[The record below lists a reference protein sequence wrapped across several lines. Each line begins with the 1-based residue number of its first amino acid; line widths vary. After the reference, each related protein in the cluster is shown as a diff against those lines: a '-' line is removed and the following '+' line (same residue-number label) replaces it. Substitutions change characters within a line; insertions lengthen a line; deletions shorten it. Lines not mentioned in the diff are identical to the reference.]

1 MKEKAGGID
10 GINTKVLKKLS
21 KYIII
26 PLEHI
31 FNLCIE
37 KSIWPKQL
45 KIALVVPIIKSGDKY
60 LATNYRPISLIS
72 NIAKLLE
79 KIMHC
84 VY

>member
-1 MKEKAGGID
+1 MNA
-10 GINTKVLKKLS
+10 KVLKTLS

-45 KIALVVPIIKSGDKY
+45 KMAKVVPIFKAGDKH

-72 NIAKLLE
+72 NIAKLL
-79 KIMHC
+79 
-84 VY
+84 